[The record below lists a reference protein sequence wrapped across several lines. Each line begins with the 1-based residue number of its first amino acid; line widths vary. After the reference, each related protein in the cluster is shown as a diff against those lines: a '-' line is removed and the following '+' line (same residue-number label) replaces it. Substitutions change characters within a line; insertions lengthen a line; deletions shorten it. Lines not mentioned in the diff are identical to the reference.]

1 MYFTHGADEG
11 FSDINA
17 LILDYLTMEG
27 YPNAAANFS
36 KEANLPPQQETSS
49 IVARQEIQNL
59 IHSGQVEMALKAL
72 NDYDPEVRSRHSANF
87 PFYMIQT
94 RVIHAP
100 RIQPS
105 LAGDDKQPPFMIHY
119 LSALSIW
126 IFMKSTR

>member
-1 MYFTHGADEG
+1 MIWASAPLICHSFSTYVPVTVTWDTVLTKG

-72 NDYDPEVRSRHSANF
+72 NDYDPEVRSRLSTHCHS
-87 PFYMIQT
+87 YMI
-94 RVIHAP
+94 
-100 RIQPS
+100 
-105 LAGDDKQPPFMIHY
+105 
-119 LSALSIW
+119 
-126 IFMKSTR
+126 